1 MGMRHDG
8 TRQRSHGSGQRRNN
22 TFAILWQSF
31 QVAAKPME
39 CPVAVAIRDRQLD
52 KAPTTAFDPPRS
64 ILSTNVQEEAPV
76 RNPERPRPAIKLT
89 GITLISVGMGLVA
102 LSLAADLLN
111 IGGGEGFGYQQL
123 IVLIVGIV
131 LILGGLGVVIQTLL
145 GTPPSHQRRD
155 AFDLDR

>member
-1 MGMRHDG
+1 M
-8 TRQRSHGSGQRRNN
+8 
-22 TFAILWQSF
+22 A
-31 QVAAKPME
+31 

-52 KAPTTAFDPPRS
+52 MAPATAFDPPRS